1 MWYVILCKDRPNS
14 LLLRLEGRT
23 AHRERL
29 VKLQNEVFK
38 NSFVYSIET
47 KTKSNFIVYI
57 TSIKDKQ
64 KVIIKNH
71 EKIIGKKFFKIDVSG
86 LKTGIYS
93 FKIVDN
99 KLKVIFKKK
108 IKKI

>member
-1 MWYVILCKDRPNS
+1 MKKI
-14 LLLRLEGRT
+14 LLLTISLIYSNFLFSQQDRI
-23 AHRERL
+23 